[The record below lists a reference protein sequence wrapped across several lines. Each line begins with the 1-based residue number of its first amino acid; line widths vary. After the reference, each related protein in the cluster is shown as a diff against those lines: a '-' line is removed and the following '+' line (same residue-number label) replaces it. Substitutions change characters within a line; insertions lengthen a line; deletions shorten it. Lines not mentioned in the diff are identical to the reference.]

1 MRDFKVLSKIA
12 WDLKFFLRIKIKF
25 TLDIFDLL

>member
-1 MRDFKVLSKIA
+1 MRDFKVRSKIA
-12 WDLKFFLRIKIKF
+12 WDLKFFFFFFLKF